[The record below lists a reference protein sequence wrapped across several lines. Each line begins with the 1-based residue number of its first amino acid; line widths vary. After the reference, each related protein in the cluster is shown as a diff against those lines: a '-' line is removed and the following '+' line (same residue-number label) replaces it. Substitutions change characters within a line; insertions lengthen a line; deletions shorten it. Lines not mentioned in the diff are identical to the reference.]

1 MEQLPSVHYSFICQ
15 LHSFVCSEQIYGM
28 YYNISKCKNFDET
41 IISTWELVFWPF
53 REKKCTQ
60 NLYEMHLLEQ
70 HKQNKENERV
80 EINKYEKMQFQIELQ
95 SKLFSYLLT

>member
-1 MEQLPSVHYSFICQ
+1 MGASF
-15 LHSFVCSEQIYGM
+15 LA
-28 YYNISKCKNFDET
+28 ISK
-41 IISTWELVFWPF
+41 
-53 REKKCTQ
+53 KKCTQ

-70 HKQNKENERV
+70 HKQNKENERE